1 MTLWRCIHCNS
12 KLIQNNTLVRCKNNH
27 SYDFHKKGHLH
38 LLRSQKSKDR
48 GDEKLMVD
56 ARTQFLNTGTYQ
68 QFLDHLVLL
77 VKEFD
82 SQTVLD
88 VGCGEGYYAQGVQ
101 KEVESL
107 YGFDISK
114 DAIISASKRNLG
126 HLAVGSSF
134 DMPVM
139 DDSFDLAYAIFA
151 PYSGEELLRVLKES
165 GIFIFV
171 YPLKNH
177 LFELKELVYNHVLLN
192 DEVEHHV
199 SGFKLLRSDS
209 IMFKKSLN
217 KTELKDLFYMTPYV
231 HKTSKE
237 NISKLNSADDTLVSF
252 EFGFD
257 IYMKETL

>member
-12 KLIQNNTLVRCKNNH
+12 KLIKENTHGICENGH
-27 SYDFHKKGHLH
+27 AYDFHKKGHLH

-48 GDEKLMVD
+48 GDEKAMVL
-56 ARTQFLNTGTYQ
+56 ARTQFLNTLLYQ
-68 QFLDHLVLL
+68 KFLDHLISL
-77 VKEFD
+77 VEEFKP
-82 SQTVLD
+82 STVLD
-88 VGCGEGYYAQGVQ
+88 VGCGEGYYAQGV
-101 KEVESL
+101 EAHCSSL
-107 YGFDISK
+107 YAFDISK
-114 DAIISASKRNLG
+114 DAILSAGKRHIS

-151 PYSGEELLRVLKES
+151 PYSGEELLRVLKGS

-171 YPLKNH
+171 YPLKDH
-177 LFELKELVYNHVLLN
+177 LFELKELVYENVLLN
-192 DEVEHHV
+192 DEVVH
-199 SGFKLLRSDS
+199 SIPGFNLLRSDS
-209 IMFKKSLN
+209 VQFKKSLN
-217 KTELKDLFYMTPYV
+217 KKELKDLFYMTPYV

-237 NISKLNSADDTLVSF
+237 NISKLDSAGDSSVSF

>member
-12 KLIQNNTLVRCKNNH
+12 KLTQDNNLVRCENNH

-48 GDEKLMVD
+48 GDEKTMVA
-56 ARTQFLNTGTYQ
+56 ARTQFLNTLTYQ
-68 QFLDHLVLL
+68 AFLDHLISL
-77 VKEFD
+77 VKEF
-82 SQTVLD
+82 SAESILD

-101 KEVESL
+101 AHCSSL

-114 DAIISASKRNLG
+114 DAIISASKRNISN
-126 HLAVGSSF
+126 LAVGSSF

-151 PYSGEELLRVLKES
+151 PYSGEALLRVLKES

-177 LFELKELVYNHVLLN
+177 LFELKELVYDHVLLN
-192 DEVEHHV
+192 DDVEH
-199 SGFKLLRSDS
+199 SIPGFNLIRSDQVQ
-209 IMFKKSLN
+209 FT
-217 KTELKDLFYMTPYV
+217 KTLDKIQLRDLFYMTPYV

-237 NISKLNSADDTLVSF
+237 NISKLDMAVDTLVSF